1 MRKIIIYFSL
11 ISTLFAC
18 KTNKNITVLKYEESD
33 VLKFQEAFIQQE
45 IPGTQREKL
54 KTYITLIF
62 SEPITDKVKL
72 EKLMFVDEIYEIQ
85 KINYRIENNLKVDV
99 TNSNFWNQ
107 LTIPEAGV
115 KVYFKLENKLSVQK
129 VTLKIRT
136 EPIYLP

>member
-1 MRKIIIYFSL
+1 
-11 ISTLFAC
+11 
-18 KTNKNITVLKYEESD
+18 
-33 VLKFQEAFIQQE
+33 
-45 IPGTQREKL
+45 
-54 KTYITLIF
+54 
-62 SEPITDKVKL
+62 
-72 EKLMFVDEIYEIQ
+72 MFVDEIYEIQ